1 MIKNV
6 YNKIMYYLYAKQDL
20 ASSKTWNKY
29 GLALLLVNA
38 DPTPNQKIF
47 GIDYILMVGYKDLKI
62 WGKIS
67 LQEYAYLSQKKL
79 FDSIKIIFIYSN
91 EY

>member
-29 GLALLLVNA
+29 GLALLVNA
-38 DPTPNQKIF
+38 DPTP
-47 GIDYILMVGYKDLKI
+47 IDYILMVGYKDLKI
-62 WGKIS
+62 
-67 LQEYAYLSQKKL
+67 
-79 FDSIKIIFIYSN
+79 
-91 EY
+91 